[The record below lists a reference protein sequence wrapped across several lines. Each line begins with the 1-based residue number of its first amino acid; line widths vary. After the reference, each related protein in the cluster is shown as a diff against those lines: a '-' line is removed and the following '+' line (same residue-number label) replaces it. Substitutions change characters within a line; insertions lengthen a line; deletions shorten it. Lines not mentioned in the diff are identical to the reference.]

1 MNYHGMIKKVYRLF
15 RFFIRIGYFCVVL
28 KNIFMSNIRL
38 HDKSFKP
45 FINYDEIESAIDKV
59 AAQITADYK
68 DSQDVPVLLCVLN
81 GSILFTAELMKRL
94 TFKCEIVCVKLSSY
108 VGTKST
114 GEVRDIIGMT
124 GDVKGKRVIIVE
136 DIIDSGR
143 TIANLTQMMEANGAT
158 ETKICTMLLKPGCY
172 KLDKKIDYVAME
184 IPDDFIVGFGLDYD
198 GLGRNIKD
206 IYVLDENMKYYI
218 LFGPPGAGKG
228 TQAAS
233 MAERFNLCHIST
245 GDLLRGE
252 MAKGTELGLKAKALI
267 EAGELVPDEIVEGM
281 IENKFDSVKGYSG
294 FLLDGFP
301 RTTAQAKA
309 LDAMLAKRDTKVSGV
324 VSLMIPDEMIKE
336 RIRHRAAIEGRADD
350 ASDETIS
357 NRIKTYH
364 EKTEP
369 LVEYYKAAG
378 AYNEID
384 GTGTIEEVR
393 DRINSLMESI

>member
-1 MNYHGMIKKVYRLF
+1 MG
-15 RFFIRIGYFCVVL
+15 
-28 KNIFMSNIRL
+28 NIRL
-38 HDKSFKP
+38 HDKSFRP
-45 FINYDEIESAIDKV
+45 FIEYDKIESAIDKV
-59 AAQITADYK
+59 AAEITSDFK
-68 DSQDVPVLLCVLN
+68 DSKDVPVLLCVLN

-108 VGTKST
+108 IGTQST
-114 GEVRDIIGMT
+114 GEVR
-124 GDVKGKRVIIVE
+124 

-143 TIANLTQMMEANGAT
+143 TIANLVKMMEANGAS
-158 ETKICTMLLKPGCY
+158 ETKICTMLFKPGCY

-252 MAKGTELGLKAKALI
+252 MAKGSELGLKAKALI

-281 IENKFDSVKGYSG
+281 IENKFDSVKGFSG

-301 RTTAQAKA
+301 RTTAQAEA
-309 LDAMLAKRDTKVSGV
+309 LDKMLAKRDTSVTGV

-336 RIRHRAAIEGRADD
+336 RIKHRAAIEGRADD

-369 LVEYYKAAG
+369 LVEYYKKAG

-393 DRINSLMESI
+393 ERINSLMETL